1 MTDDHDEEAAGVP
14 MRSERVD
21 SEAHVTESGRHIT
34 NRNVVPRGTGDSGL
48 LRRPAGHAGHAEMTH
63 DAFDVVTP
71 ATPQPHAIDAFE
83 VVTPAAVPA
92 PVLPASHRTRTG
104 FLPGM
109 QMPPAASPP
118 VAGVPVA
125 SAAWQ
130 PAAGRPARAA
140 SPDGARAA
148 ASEPAAGEAERLA
161 TERTRKPRP
170 ASELAHAPVALDRA
184 LRIIAIVA
192 VFGLGAAGLA
202 QPTSV
207 LRGGI
212 AWLAFLF
219 FVLAGWGTIT
229 VRVARV
235 ADPDAGQRAALGI
248 AGYLAVAGPL
258 VALGVLSRPVILFLI
273 CIGFAGFAWR
283 EATAKLALWHRIR
296 DGLMLVRGN
305 PALGALIV
313 VVVGFACVRLVG
325 AVALLDRN
333 PWDDDLAYTP
343 LVKRLLDTG
352 NLIEPFSFRRL
363 ASYGGQNV
371 LQVLGAARGSL
382 ANVHLVDR
390 GLGLGLLLLVTTGY
404 ARERR
409 TQPVWLALIVLVV
422 LLLPETA
429 INTAS
434 YWIGAVGFFALY
446 RCVAREQ
453 WALVGLTGA
462 AICTLR
468 QNFLVPVVALVAIV
482 LVGRLITLART
493 MPRREAWLYDRLAW
507 ARVTAVAL
515 TVIVWWWIAAYRS
528 SHTFLFPMFDGTWNH
543 ALSITPAFTTW
554 TDELAFL
561 VTCCFETAPFAVL
574 PILAVVLA
582 FVTDR
587 RLGRPLSSLVLASL
601 LGIGFLV
608 HGLVGSEA
616 LHVWRYGFGF
626 IAVLV
631 VVLVLELGA
640 DDDARVSLAPLGRWI
655 VLAALV
661 LQLALG
667 RGPLVKQ
674 VLALFGDIREAA
686 AIDRQGDPSARAE
699 QRRYTAM
706 QAAMPVGARVLVML
720 DEPAL
725 LDFRRNQI
733 ANLDTP
739 GFASPGT
746 QLPMFAGAEPLRA
759 YLVAEGYRYAAF
771 VRSERSRYFFRRVF
785 WVERMFTDIELLQ
798 TMSAYTLDAIDSF
811 SELATT
817 TPRLYDAD
825 GLVVLDLAH
834 PTRPASTR
842 VVAGD
847 EPTRRGAWVRAL
859 ADREGAHAAWSLNT
873 RADLRFEDGV
883 GTLRYTD
890 DSIDDPQWYEI
901 SHARSAAT
909 GPGKPIRPAQRR
921 VHLRVRGT
929 TDMRLTLRAAVA
941 LNTVFTHPR
950 LDVSLDGELV
960 ASSVAD
966 AAGRYAV
973 DLVVPRARLAG
984 GWRDLYL
991 VFSSVADPATD
1002 VRDLRIARLESVEWA
1017 PP

>member
-1 MTDDHDEEAAGVP
+1 
-14 MRSERVD
+14 
-21 SEAHVTESGRHIT
+21 
-34 NRNVVPRGTGDSGL
+34 
-48 LRRPAGHAGHAEMTH
+48 
-63 DAFDVVTP
+63 
-71 ATPQPHAIDAFE
+71 
-83 VVTPAAVPA
+83 
-92 PVLPASHRTRTG
+92 
-104 FLPGM
+104 
-109 QMPPAASPP
+109 
-118 VAGVPVA
+118 
-125 SAAWQ
+125 
-130 PAAGRPARAA
+130 
-140 SPDGARAA
+140 
-148 ASEPAAGEAERLA
+148 
-161 TERTRKPRP
+161 
-170 ASELAHAPVALDRA
+170 VALDRA
-184 LRIIAIVA
+184 LRIVAIVA

-219 FVLAGWGTIT
+219 FVLAGWGTIV
-229 VRVARV
+229 VRVARA
-235 ADPDAGQRAALGI
+235 ADPDAGQRTALGI

-296 DGLMLVRGN
+296 DGLVFVRGN
-305 PALGALIV
+305 PAIGAFVIVLILL
-313 VVVGFACVRLVG
+313 ASVRLIG
-325 AVALLDRN
+325 AVAALDRN

-343 LVKRLLDTG
+343 LIKRLLDAG
-352 NLIEPFSFRRL
+352 NLVEPFSFRRL
-363 ASYGGQNV
+363 GAYGGQTV
-371 LQVLGAARGSL
+371 LQALGAARGSL

-390 GLGLGLLLLVTTGY
+390 GLGLGVVLLLTTGY

-409 TQPVWLALIVLVV
+409 TQPVWLALIALVV
-422 LLLPETA
+422 LLVPETA

-446 RCVAREQ
+446 RCVVREQ

-493 MPRREAWLYDRLAW
+493 MPAREAWMQDRLAW
-507 ARVTAVAL
+507 IRTSAIAL
-515 TVIVWWWIAAYRS
+515 AVIVPWWIAAYRS
-528 SHTFLFPMFDGTWNH
+528 SHTFLFPMVDGTWNH
-543 ALSITPAFTTW
+543 ALALTPAVTTW
-554 TDELAFL
+554 TDELAFF
-561 VTCCFETAPFAVL
+561 VTCSLEPTPFAVL
-574 PILAVVLA
+574 PVLAVVLA
-582 FVTDR
+582 FLADR
-587 RLGRPLSSLVLASL
+587 RLGRPLSALVVASL
-601 LGIGFLV
+601 LGFAFLV
-608 HGLVGSEA
+608 HGLLGTEA
-616 LHVWRYGFGF
+616 FHLWRYAFGF
-626 IAVLV
+626 TTALVIALV
-631 VVLVLELGA
+631 IELGA
-640 DDDARVSLAPLGRWI
+640 DDEARVSLAPLGRWI

-674 VLALFGDIREAA
+674 VIALLGDLREAA

-699 QRRYTAM
+699 QRRYAAM
-706 QAAMPVGARVLVML
+706 QAALPAGARVVVML

-725 LDFRRNQI
+725 LDFRRNAI
-733 ANLDTP
+733 ANLDCP
-739 GFASPGT
+739 GFASPGP

-759 YLVAEGYRYAAF
+759 YLVAAGYRYAAF
-771 VRSERSRYFFRRVF
+771 VRSERSRYFFRRMF
-785 WVERMFTDIELLQ
+785 WIARMFTDIELFQ
-798 TMSAYTLDAIDSF
+798 VMSAYTIDAIDSF
-811 SELATT
+811 AELATT

-825 GLVVLDLAH
+825 GLVVLDLAQ
-834 PTRPASTR
+834 PTRPAGTR
-842 VVAGD
+842 VVRGD

-859 ADREGAHAAWSLNT
+859 ADREGVHDAWSLNT

-890 DSIDDPQWYEI
+890 DSVDDPQWYEI
-901 SHARSAAT
+901 SHARSTPT
-909 GPGKPIRPAQRR
+909 GPGTAIRPVQRR

-950 LDVSLDGELV
+950 LDVSLDGELL

-966 AAGRYAV
+966 PAGRYAV
-973 DLVVPRARLAG
+973 DVVVPRARLAG